1 MAIPSIASLGAIMTA
16 VLQIDNHIYSIN
28 QQLFT
33 TFLVL
38 VVISITSLIL
48 LAAYGVQN
56 ILSRISDYFAK

>member
-1 MAIPSIASLGAIMTA
+1 MAV

-38 VVISITSLIL
+38 VVISIRSLIL